1 MTKIGWALLML
12 STFSLAQGT
21 QGTQGT
27 QPSQQP
33 SQPLVQ
39 AKKVQGVKALGGN
52 TPSPGDMYCSGF
64 ITTEKVP
71 DNHYIVGGWNSPDQS
86 HFAGST
92 DLVYIH
98 GPELK
103 EGDRLAIVRR
113 VKDPNRYEFFKGAKS
128 AVAALGQPYFE
139 RGYVKVINVQ
149 KNVASAVPELSCGDF
164 VPGDL
169 AIPFVER
176 EKPVFRQVA
185 VDRLAASSGKASGR
199 IVMAD
204 EFDGMLGSMH

>member
-1 MTKIGWALLML
+1 MIKIGWALLML
-12 STFSLAQGT
+12 STFSLA

-64 ITTEKVP
+64 ITTEKIP

-103 EGDRLAIVRR
+103 EGDRLRFRCHTGHAFSINSLLAELTEDIEQSLWTSIRSIEESTMLMRHLASHLSTSESRETIELLRQKAQEAQQRAEAI
-113 VKDPNRYEFFKGAKS
+113 
-128 AVAALGQPYFE
+128 
-139 RGYVKVINVQ
+139 
-149 KNVASAVPELSCGDF
+149 
-164 VPGDL
+164 
-169 AIPFVER
+169 
-176 EKPVFRQVA
+176 RQV
-185 VDRLAASSGKASGR
+185 VMNHEKLSEDKAET
-199 IVMAD
+199 VKA
-204 EFDGMLGSMH
+204 